1 MRSYDTKAKNALS
14 DYLRTNAQKQFTA
27 EQLAEAMSATAGKS
41 TVYRLLTRLCEE
53 GEIRRLP
60 REGTRGSFYQAIPD
74 DKCLGH
80 LHMKCTECGLLVH
93 LNEAESRRVSAIAL
107 ENDFTLDAKL
117 TMLYG
122 KCEACRRN

>member
-60 REGTRGSFYQAIPD
+60 RDGSRASFYQAIPD

-122 KCEACRRN
+122 KCEVCRRN